1 MIFFI
6 SLQYYF
12 IKILLT
18 NYLKIQNVYPNNKN
32 KIILDVK
39 KSIKITNRSGDT
51 WHGMDMVHVHTTRT
65 HFARACGTT
74 WRACG
79 LDETKK
85 LRHVSL
91 KSTL

>member
-39 KSIKITNRSGDT
+39 K
-51 WHGMDMVHVHTTRT
+51 V
-65 HFARACGTT
+65 
-74 WRACG
+74 
-79 LDETKK
+79 
-85 LRHVSL
+85 
-91 KSTL
+91 